1 MCPKELEEKYKR
13 KAKAFK
19 NLKHEYISPKRAG
32 MVEALDNSVGRIIN
46 KLDAL
51 GIADNTIIILTG
63 DNGGNFD
70 ETTGGLKGYKGFSHE
85 GGVKEPFII
94 NWPGQTK
101 PGSKNDA
108 VVIGMDF
115 YPTILEMANL
125 PLKPDEHLDG
135 VSMVSLMN
143 GTSKKLDRNE
153 VYWHYPHYHRTKP
166 YGAIRK
172 GDFKLIEF
180 FEDSALEL
188 YDLSIDPNETQNI
201 IGTNPLLGEEL
212 LSKLKNWRANIG
224 AQMMHENP
232 NYNSNK
238 TEIKRRKKGM

>member
-1 MCPKELEEKYKR
+1 
-13 KAKAFK
+13 
-19 NLKHEYISPKRAG
+19 
-32 MVEALDNSVGRIIN
+32 
-46 KLDAL
+46 
-51 GIADNTIIILTG
+51 
-63 DNGGNFD
+63 
-70 ETTGGLKGYKGFSHE
+70 
-85 GGVKEPFII
+85 
-94 NWPGQTK
+94 
-101 PGSKNDA
+101 
-108 VVIGMDF
+108 
-115 YPTILEMANL
+115 MANL

-143 GTSKKLDRNE
+143 GTSKKMDRNE

-201 IGTNPLLGEEL
+201 IRTNPLLGEEL